1 MEHLSPYQF
10 GLNFIDSVVT
20 TGKLGYVYTF
30 PDKRLYSPIKDSDV
44 YIKQAWEGYSGPV
57 GLYVHVPYCTPKFP
71 TAEVQSMLKARQ
83 IPTDGRDHLCG
94 YCNLFTTIAKGVPPV
109 FVDTLLKEVNLYAS
123 LLQERTLQPT
133 SLYFGGGSPSLLK
146 VEDLGK
152 IVTAI
157 ERSFGKVPPE
167 GEKNIECI
175 PDTYNQG
182 ELAKVKEIGLN
193 RISVGVQSFNAQ
205 VLHYTGRNYDPLL
218 ADEMIK
224 NALKIGFKNVNGDLI
239 AGLPLAT
246 RDIFLDGVKH
256 MADLS
261 PHVITIYENMI
272 RSVTRFGR
280 MAESGHL
287 LTASSREIYEWIAEA
302 DDVLRLHG
310 YQRANLTC
318 WAKDGGRYQQ
328 GEEMYLG
335 VPILGFGPSA
345 RSYTPDAHYA
355 TGYAVSTRLSNYL
368 ISRWRQRIEA
378 GQLPDIE
385 GFKLTPDIK
394 YRKNVILGLMSPKGV
409 NRASLEGYFEPELQA
424 LIDRDMLAETGGVLK
439 YTEKGMAYSGAL
451 SGLFYGQEIEE
462 MMNKYQHR

>member
-1 MEHLSPYQF
+1 MERLSSYQL

-20 TGKLGYVYTF
+20 TGELGYVYTF
-30 PDKRLYSPIKDSDV
+30 PDKRLYSPVGDPNA
-44 YIKQAWEGYSGPV
+44 YIKQAWESYSGPV
-57 GLYVHVPYCTPKFP
+57 GLYVHVPYCTPKPP

-94 YCNLFTTIAKGVPPV
+94 YCNLFTTIAKEVPPV
-109 FVDTLLKEVNLYAS
+109 FVDTLLQEVNLYAN
-123 LLQERTLQPT
+123 LLQGKTLQPT

-146 VEDLGK
+146 IGDLGK

-157 ERSFGKVPPE
+157 ERSFGKVPEE

-175 PDTYNQG
+175 PDTYNQN

-193 RISVGVQSFNAQ
+193 RISVGVQSFDTQ
-205 VLHYTGRNYDPLL
+205 VLHYTGRNYDPQL
-218 ADEMIK
+218 ADEMIE

-246 RDIFLDGVKH
+246 RDIFQNDVKH

-261 PHVITIYENMI
+261 PHVVTIYQHMVRPI
-272 RSVTRFGR
+272 TRFGR

-287 LTASSREIYEWIAEA
+287 VTASSSEIYEWIAEA
-302 DDVLRLHG
+302 DDILRVYG
-310 YQRANLTC
+310 YQRASLTC

-328 GEEMYLG
+328 GEEIYLG
-335 VPILGFGPSA
+335 VPILGFGPNA
-345 RSYTPDAHYA
+345 RSYSPDAHYA
-355 TGYAVSTRLSNYL
+355 TGYAVSAKLSNYL
-368 ISRWRQRIEA
+368 ISQWRQRVAA
-378 GQLPDIE
+378 GQFPDIE

-394 YRKNVILGLMSPKGV
+394 RRKNVILGLLSPEGV
-409 NRASLEGYFEPELQA
+409 NKTNLAGYFEPEFQA
-424 LIDRDMLAETGGVLK
+424 LIDRGMLEEAGGGLK
-439 YTEKGMAYSGAL
+439 YTENGKTYSGAL
-451 SGLFYGQEIEE
+451 SRLFYGQEINE